1 MEQGNKGQIL
11 RRTKTRLGS
20 REHTKQIFDLG
31 GTGEQTNLFKGNKG
45 TGTPPP
51 PLGSPLKRQGVLE
64 YDVYIIQSYTISGPK
79 DDGDFCMNTAVF
91 VIIIIVLTS
100 GLVVSGVSA
109 GVMTKKVLDKASLLK
124 QLGTGAGY

>member
-1 MEQGNKGQIL
+1 
-11 RRTKTRLGS
+11 
-20 REHTKQIFDLG
+20 
-31 GTGEQTNLFKGNKG
+31 
-45 TGTPPP
+45 
-51 PLGSPLKRQGVLE
+51 
-64 YDVYIIQSYTISGPK
+64 
-79 DDGDFCMNTAVF
+79 MNTAVF